1 MSLTREFLKKL
12 IEGISDENI
21 TSIINESQKD
31 AQKAQSDL
39 QAKIQELQTVTTE
52 RDALKTQIGQRDDD
66 IKALQKQV
74 KGNEDLETQV
84 KTLQDKYNADTKA
97 LTDKLS
103 AQAREFAS
111 EKFFSGVKFSS
122 ELAKK
127 AALADFAK
135 ENFQL
140 DEKTG
145 NFIGGNE
152 WLEKLKKDQP
162 TAFEMEKTEGS
173 TESEAQGET
182 KPASP
187 FFSNPNGSQQQNS
200 GVKNDN
206 PFNFNFNGVREQ
218 KK

>member
-1 MSLTREFLKKL
+1 MALTREFLKKL
-12 IEGISDENI
+12 VDGISDENI

-31 AQKAQSDL
+31 TQKAQSDL

-111 EKFFSGVKFSS
+111 EKFFSSVKFSS

-145 NFIGGNE
+145 NFIGGTE
-152 WLEKLKKDQP
+152 WLEQLKKDQP
-162 TAFEMEKTEGS
+162 TAFEAEKTDGG
-173 TESEAQGET
+173 TESAAQEET

-200 GVKNDN
+200 GAKNDT
-206 PFNFNFNGVREQ
+206 PFTFNFNGVREQ